1 MTTVLIVD
9 DQPLQRYGF
18 HLLLDSAPGTDVVG
32 EAAHGAEAVRKA
44 AELRPDVVLMDVR
57 MPGMDGIEA
66 TRRIVASGGRSRV
79 LVLTTFDLDEYV
91 HAALRA
97 GCGGFLLK
105 DARPEELLAGIR
117 AVAAGDAVI
126 APALTR
132 RLLDEFAQYVPAH
145 RSDTAE
151 DPRLTSLT
159 DREREILVAIGKGL
173 TNGEI
178 AAEFVLSESTVKTH
192 VGRVLAKIGARDR
205 IQAVIFAYD
214 RGLARPRTD

>member
-18 HLLLDSAPGTDVVG
+18 HLLLDSVPGTDAVG

-66 TRRIVASGGRSRV
+66 TRRIVAAGGRSRV
-79 LVLTTFDLDEYV
+79 LVLTTFDPDEYV
-91 HAALRA
+91 HAAIRA
-97 GCGGFLLK
+97 GASCFLLK
-105 DARPEELLAGIR
+105 DAHPEELLAGIR
-117 AVAAGDAVI
+117 AVAVGDAVI

-132 RLLDEFAQYVPAH
+132 RLLDEYAQYAPSH
-145 RSDTAE
+145 RSDSAE
-151 DPRLTSLT
+151 DPRPGSLT
-159 DREREILVAIGKGL
+159 DREREILVAIGKGW

-178 AAEFVLSESTVKTH
+178 AARFVLSESTVKAH

-205 IQAVIFAYD
+205 IRAVIFACD
-214 RGLARPRTD
+214 RGLARPNAG